1 MLRVIHFQK
10 QETMQKPIFV
20 MAVACVLGS
29 VPVAAS
35 GWNQSDAKPVWG
47 AGETR
52 AVSLSCAGKPCAGK
66 RRKRARRSAAKQA
79 SVDPHVALK
88 PAATPADVL
97 ARTPKGARSLG
108 FATAPLG
115 SGGAPIL
122 LHFHGVPPR
131 DTGVTY
137 YERVDVD
144 AYARSRNGGL
154 KRLKSFQVT
163 QNLESDGKVDFGMV
177 EVLWLQPRLKRSP
190 ILLVDHMD
198 CRVMP
203 QGWNGPERELQ
214 LHKYSNE
221 TGTVNYS
228 LNSTDSRGYARLR
241 VDGSSR
247 SGLDV
252 ATGPDG
258 GTAES
263 VASYL
268 YWNGRDFVPRKS

>member
-1 MLRVIHFQK
+1 MLRAIHFQK

-20 MAVACVLGS
+20 MAVAGVLGS
-29 VPVAAS
+29 VPVAS
-35 GWNQSDAKPVWG
+35 GGWNQPGLNNETPVWG
-47 AGETR
+47 VGEAR
-52 AVSLSCAGKPCAGK
+52 AASSECAGK
-66 RRKRARRSAAKQA
+66 RRRKSRCSAAKQA
-79 SVDPHVALK
+79 SVDPHVALR

-115 SGGAPIL
+115 PGGAPIL

-131 DTGVTY
+131 DTDVTY

-144 AYARSRNGGL
+144 AYVRARNGGL

-163 QNLESDGKVDFGMV
+163 QNLESDGKVNFEMV
-177 EVLWLQPRLKRSP
+177 DALWLQPRLKRGP
-190 ILLVDHMD
+190 ILLVDRMD

-203 QGWNGPERELQ
+203 QGWNGPQQELE
-214 LHKYSNE
+214 LYKYSNE
-221 TGTVNYS
+221 AGTVNYS

-252 ATGPDG
+252 ITGPDG

-263 VASYL
+263 ESSYL
-268 YWNGRDFVPRKS
+268 

>member
-1 MLRVIHFQK
+1 
-10 QETMQKPIFV
+10 MQKPIFV

-35 GWNQSDAKPVWG
+35 GWNQRDAKPVWG

-52 AVSLSCAGKPCAGK
+52 AAAWECAGK

-88 PAATPADVL
+88 PGKTPADVL

-115 SGGAPIL
+115 PGGAPIL

-131 DTGVTY
+131 DTDVTY

-144 AYARSRNGGL
+144 AYARARNGGL
-154 KRLKSFQVT
+154 KRLKSFSDLT
-163 QNLESDGKVDFGMV
+163 TNLESDGKVDFEMV
-177 EVLWLQPRLKRSP
+177 EVLWLQPRLKRGP

-203 QGWNGPERELQ
+203 QGWNGPERKLQ
-214 LHKYSNE
+214 LSKYSNE
-221 TGTVNYS
+221 AGTVNYS

-252 ATGPDG
+252 PTGPDG

-263 VASYL
+263 VSSYL
-268 YWNGRDFVPRKS
+268 YWNGRDFVPAKS